1 MNVKLPDSPPAKPSP
16 SPRSP
21 WHPSIFFNPR
31 RLAET
36 IARTPTLGPIIVW
49 ALLSWWVHEPQWMS
63 RLAVRLVDSHLY
75 AVPTFLQGLLRHALP
90 WLLGFALIAV
100 IFHYLYRNTEEPR
113 LSLEARWLAVSSL
126 WGIILSIAGIVR
138 GLSELGHL
146 TPDPLDTPIDA
157 LSDHP
162 ALLGLKLGATVS
174 VSGSW
179 YGHRHSSKRHRCKQE
194 PVKAASQR
202 WHWHLAS

>member
-1 MNVKLPDSPPAKPSP
+1 
-16 SPRSP
+16 
-21 WHPSIFFNPR
+21 
-31 RLAET
+31 
-36 IARTPTLGPIIVW
+36 
-49 ALLSWWVHEPQWMS
+49 MS

-90 WLLGFALIAV
+90 WLLGFAVIAG
-100 IFHYLYRNTEEPR
+100 IFHYLYRDTEQPK

-157 LSDHP
+157 LSEHP
-162 ALLGLKLGATVS
+162 ALLGLKIGCYGLGIGLVVWLSA
-174 VSGSW
+174 
-179 YGHRHSSKRHRCKQE
+179 QL
-194 PVKAASQR
+194 KAAPMEARSQSKPPLNDGTGTWR
-202 WHWHLAS
+202 RDGYLRGLGYRATRLVVDTPASNIGYGPRF